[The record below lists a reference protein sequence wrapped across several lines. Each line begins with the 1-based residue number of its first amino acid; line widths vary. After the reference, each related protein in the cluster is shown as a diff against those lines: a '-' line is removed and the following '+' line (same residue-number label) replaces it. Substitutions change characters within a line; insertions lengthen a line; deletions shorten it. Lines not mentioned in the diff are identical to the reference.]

1 MEKGALGSN
10 LSLSKPKHNQEKEQ
24 TNKQTRNKKGQKWF
38 VFPPV
43 ALGQM
48 SWIGKKWCWQFLGLG
63 YNIHESQ

>member
-38 VFPPV
+38 GFPPV
-43 ALGQM
+43 ALSQM
-48 SWIGKKWCWQFLGLG
+48 S
-63 YNIHESQ
+63 